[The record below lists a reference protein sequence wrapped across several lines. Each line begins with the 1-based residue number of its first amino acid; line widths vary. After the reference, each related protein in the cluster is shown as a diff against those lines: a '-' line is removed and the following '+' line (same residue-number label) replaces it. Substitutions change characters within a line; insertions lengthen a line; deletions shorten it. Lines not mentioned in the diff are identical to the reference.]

1 MASLRS
7 RTERPSDTLGRG
19 ALAALL
25 ALTLVGAPQSGA
37 PILAATQAGE
47 QPNINIRE
55 WDVPQGTAAF
65 VPHDPAVAPDGS
77 AWYTGYG
84 ANVLGRLDVATGQ
97 IKEFALPTADSGP
110 HGLIAD
116 TRGNI
121 WYTGN
126 RAALIGRLE
135 PTTGRVTEYKMP
147 DPAARDP
154 HTPILDQKGT
164 LWFTVQSGNFVGAL
178 DPATGAITLKPLATP
193 KAMPHGIVISARG
206 VPFFAMSGTNKIGS
220 IDPQTMAI
228 TDPLPTR

>member
-84 ANVLGRLDVATGQ
+84 ANVLGRLRVSVLTFRAIVPSLG
-97 IKEFALPTADSGP
+97 LPQ
-110 HGLIAD
+110 
-116 TRGNI
+116 
-121 WYTGN
+121 W
-126 RAALIGRLE
+126 
-135 PTTGRVTEYKMP
+135 
-147 DPAARDP
+147 
-154 HTPILDQKGT
+154 
-164 LWFTVQSGNFVGAL
+164 
-178 DPATGAITLKPLATP
+178 
-193 KAMPHGIVISARG
+193 
-206 VPFFAMSGTNKIGS
+206 
-220 IDPQTMAI
+220 
-228 TDPLPTR
+228 